1 MTRDITSA
9 SSRRRF
15 LKTTGAGAG
24 IATLAGCLVG
34 DDDDDGDTGGG
45 DDATGGN
52 GDGGDDD
59 AEPITI
65 AGLQPY
71 SGPFA
76 LYGDTHTEGIEYAIE
91 EINANG
97 GIDGRPLEH
106 DAIDTES
113 APGEAATILTNQVE
127 SEDAIAAVGPVSSDV
142 GVTASQTAE
151 DLGVPLYL
159 HAAGNLDIL
168 DKDSRYTFRTA
179 LPPAPAFIQAV
190 ADIIDSKG
198 FDTVGAING
207 DYAWGISA
215 ETAID
220 RVFPDDLDL
229 TSAMAPAGE
238 SDFVPYLRDM
248 PDDLDILVGSGH
260 PPGLNDM
267 FRQML
272 EIDLEPE
279 LFTAA
284 VSPPEASYG
293 AIGDDVAN
301 GFTFGHLPDVYSE
314 EYQEIAEQFSED
326 TGEYF
331 GPTQAAGYVTGHL
344 IAEGLREADEISRDG
359 LSDAMRDIEF
369 DTIYAEPIQYTEWGE
384 LDQFQLIWSG
394 FELDAPDY
402 YPENDFDLV
411 EEFRTDTLDATD
423 PEDFA

>member
-1 MTRDITSA
+1 MARDIITA
-9 SSRRRF
+9 SSRRKF
-15 LKTTGAGAG
+15 LKTTGAGTG
-24 IATLAGCLVG
+24 IVTLAGCLVG
-34 DDDDDGDTGGG
+34 DDDTTDGDG
-45 DDATGGN
+45 DGVDN
-52 GDGGDDD
+52 GDGD

-76 LYGDTHTEGIEYAIE
+76 LYGDTHTRGIEYAFE
-91 EINANG
+91 EINDEG

-106 DAIDTES
+106 NGIDTES
-113 APGEAATILTNQVE
+113 EPGEAATILTNQVE
-127 SEDAIAAVGPVSSDV
+127 AEDAIAAVGPVSSDV

-151 DLGVPLYL
+151 DIGVPLFL
-159 HAAGNLDIL
+159 HAAGDLEIL
-168 DKDSRYTFRTA
+168 GRDSRYTFRTA

-190 ADIIDSKG
+190 ADIIDG
-198 FDTVGAING
+198 RGYTTVGAING
-207 DYAWGISA
+207 DYAWGLAA

-220 RVFPDDLDL
+220 RVFPDNIDL
-229 TSAMAPAGE
+229 TTAMAPAGE

-248 PDDLDILVGSGH
+248 PDDMDILVGSGL

-272 EIDLEPE
+272 EVDLEPE

-293 AIGDDVAN
+293 AIGDDVTE
-301 GFTFGHLPDVYSE
+301 GFAFGHLPDVYSE
-314 EYQEIAEQFSED
+314 EYQELAQRFYDD

-331 GPTQAAGYVTGHL
+331 GPTQAAGYVTGRL
-344 IAEGLREADEISRDG
+344 IAEGLRQAGEVSRDA
-359 LSDAMRDIEF
+359 LSDAMREIEY

-384 LDQFQLIWSG
+384 LDQFQLIWSS
-394 FELDAPDY
+394 FELEAPDY
-402 YPENDFDLV
+402 YPEGDFDLV

-423 PEDFA
+423 PEDFV